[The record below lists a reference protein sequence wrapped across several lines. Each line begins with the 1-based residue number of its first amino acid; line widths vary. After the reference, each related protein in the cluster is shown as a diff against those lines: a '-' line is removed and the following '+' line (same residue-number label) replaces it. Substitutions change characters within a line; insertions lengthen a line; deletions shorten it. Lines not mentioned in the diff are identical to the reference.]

1 MVTVAVLMPT
11 SADLLTVRLLRD
23 GSAVALRFASSSVH
37 GQMRGSCVLRTRL
50 LSAQQCHHGST
61 VSSTV
66 TADQHQLSIVSAHG
80 RSGHSVVLV
89 PLVQ

>member
-37 GQMRGSCVLRTRL
+37 GQMRGSCVLGIG
-50 LSAQQCHHGST
+50 LSLHG
-61 VSSTV
+61 
-66 TADQHQLSIVSAHG
+66 HG
-80 RSGHSVVLV
+80 HCVMGASC
-89 PLVQ
+89 